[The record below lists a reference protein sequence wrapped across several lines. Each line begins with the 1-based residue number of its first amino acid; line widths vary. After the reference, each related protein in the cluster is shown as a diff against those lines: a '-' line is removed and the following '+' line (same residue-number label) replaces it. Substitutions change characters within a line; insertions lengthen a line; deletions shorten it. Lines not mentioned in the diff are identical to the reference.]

1 MAVTGRW
8 LAFAALTL
16 WIVGVSR
23 PHADEAAG
31 RFIEAAYAS
40 AVFQAKISRITAS
53 KDPRP
58 GIKALAERVR
68 DFRASQLPELAQLA
82 GKTGVEVRDT
92 LDLELRSIVENI
104 EPLDYLALS
113 RRYAEVEVQAL
124 GREIVAYEEG
134 ARSEAQPIRDYVAAT
149 LGRLRDL
156 EAAAQAELSAVAP

>member
-1 MAVTGRW
+1 M
-8 LAFAALTL
+8 AFAASVL
-16 WIVGVSR
+16 WVVGMSR
-23 PHADEAAG
+23 PHADEAAS

-40 AVFQAKISRITAS
+40 ALFQAQISRITAA

-68 DFRASQLPELAQLA
+68 DFRASQVPELARLA
-82 GKTGVEVRDT
+82 ETTGVGVRDT

-113 RRYAEVEVQAL
+113 RRYAETEVQAL
-124 GREIVAYEEG
+124 GREIAAYEE
-134 ARSEAQPIRDYVAAT
+134 ATRSDAQPIRDYVAST

-156 EAAAQAELSAVAP
+156 EMAAKTELSAVAP

>member
-8 LAFAALTL
+8 MAFAALAF
-16 WIVGVSR
+16 WAVGVSR
-23 PHADEAAG
+23 PHADEVAS

-40 AVFQAKISRITAS
+40 ALFQAQISRITAA

-68 DFRASQLPELAQLA
+68 DFRASQVPELARLA
-82 GKTGVEVRDT
+82 GTTGVTVRDT

-113 RRYAEVEVQAL
+113 RRYAEVETQAL
-124 GREIVAYEEG
+124 GREIAVYENA
-134 ARSEAQPIRDYVAAT
+134 ARSEAQQIRDYAAAT
-149 LGRLRDL
+149 LSTIRELNK
-156 EAAAQAELSAVAP
+156 AAQTELAAIAP